1 MTADIALVSVVICV
15 DIKCSERFSLRASAQ
30 AGSRRRSRR
39 RGEEEKRTE
48 SHRWRSH
55 RCADLVAFTP
65 KRTDQ
70 ITPLTQKERTL
81 KATREERGEE
91 RGGEREEDKK
101 A

>member
-1 MTADIALVSVVICV
+1 M
-15 DIKCSERFSLRASAQ
+15 
-30 AGSRRRSRR
+30 
-39 RGEEEKRTE
+39 RGK

-91 RGGEREEDKK
+91 RGGEREEGKK